1 MWKKVNGSR
10 EETKILHYNDASYHH
25 FLLVNQQPSFTSTFF
40 DSVSY
45 LFIKQFSIQWVTGYK
60 LVCVMYNNFTTYIKF
75 YAQSLTLKT
84 KPKSKHLYLCRRGKY
99 KSVINFKSYII
110 LFRVKYRK
118 PLLVE
123 GIDQLPLDDAA
134 GKNHGGPLQS
144 SNKCFFCQKSV
155 GKKKLCY
162 EI

>member
-1 MWKKVNGSR
+1 MGDRLQISLCNVQQFYHLHQVLCIVVTLENINEKQTFISFSR
-10 EETKILHYNDASYHH
+10 
-25 FLLVNQQPSFTSTFF
+25 
-40 DSVSY
+40 
-45 LFIKQFSIQWVTGYK
+45 
-60 LVCVMYNNFTTYIKF
+60 
-75 YAQSLTLKT
+75 
-84 KPKSKHLYLCRRGKY
+84 RKY
-99 KSVINFKSYII
+99 KSVINFKSCII